1 MFLQLTPV
9 TNIDVKEALMDIIKA
24 SIDNN
29 ARFKELENDDR
40 EYDESYRRNKE
51 RFLEHEERL
60 WKYVKRTDPK
70 RQKFQSKCI
79 QISKEILDENP
90 IVIPNNQEKVI
101 EEIVNNYY
109 NLKMKS
115 TGKHQSEKKAIIGQ
129 MRIKVTTDIITLT
142 RHVLDEQRK
151 YKDASGDLTT
161 LLNAI
166 QLGCKFV
173 ATNVRKA
180 RLLNL
185 VGLAGGATNISGDEQ
200 KKLDV
205 ISNEI
210 FVNALCSSGKVAVM
224 VSEEDEQAIIVE
236 EGLRG
241 KYCVVFDPLDG
252 SSNIDAGVN
261 VGTIFGIY
269 KMCEGSTGSIS
280 DVLRPGSDMVIAGY
294 CMYGSSANMV
304 ITLGNGVNGYTLD
317 NIKIPSRGKIY
328 SVNEGNEKYWY
339 EPCKKYFN
347 SLKYPPEGKNP
358 YSARYIGSMV
368 ADVHRTLLYGGIFA
382 YPADKKSKNGKLRI
396 LYECF
401 PMAFLTEQ
409 SWRKSYK

>member
-1 MFLQLTPV
+1 
-9 TNIDVKEALMDIIKA
+9 
-24 SIDNN
+24 
-29 ARFKELENDDR
+29 
-40 EYDESYRRNKE
+40 
-51 RFLEHEERL
+51 
-60 WKYVKRTDPK
+60 
-70 RQKFQSKCI
+70 
-79 QISKEILDENP
+79 
-90 IVIPNNQEKVI
+90 
-101 EEIVNNYY
+101 
-109 NLKMKS
+109 MKS

-261 VGTIFGIY
+261 VGTIF
-269 KMCEGSTGSIS
+269 

-317 NIKIPSRGKIY
+317 NIRIPSRGKIY

-409 SWRKSYK
+409 AGGKAIDGKKRVLDLVPGSIHSRCPIFLGSKDDIEDVEKFYADFNSDC